1 MANKIVWFKEMA
13 TFFVTVF
20 ALMTISQAALA
31 TCTIK
36 LGYRL
41 EDKSPFM
48 AGGSDNS
55 GLYKEIYT
63 RAAKAINCKLVII
76 RKPKNRI
83 LAELN
88 AGKVDI
94 YPAYNYTE
102 KRARKVFYL
111 ETGLVKRNVGISL
124 HSLPDITHLTQL
136 KGHTAM
142 LALGSLDRY
151 KDFQGIDVRWVADLS
166 IDKVISFLKRERA
179 DFYFANL
186 SEYLYAIKQLSA
198 EQAQGLKVHHNC
210 CGKERIVYFA
220 LSKKSPLIKELP
232 NPRFIATQAISPT
245 NFPTILDLKSTAYR
259 FNQALQQMKKQGMIE
274 DLYNHYFR

>member
-1 MANKIVWFKEMA
+1 MGNKIVWFKEMA
-13 TFFVTVF
+13 IFFVTVF
-20 ALMTISQAALA
+20 TLMIMSQAALA

-36 LGYRL
+36 LGYRI

-102 KRARKVFYL
+102 KRGKKVFYL
-111 ETGLVKRNVGISL
+111 ETGLVKKNVGISL
-124 HSLPDITHLTQL
+124 HSLPEITHFTQL

-142 LALGSLDRY
+142 LALGSLNRY
-151 KDFQGIDVRWVADLS
+151 QDFQGIEVRWVPDLN

-186 SEYLYAIKQLSA
+186 SEYLYAIKQLSP
-198 EQAQGLKVHHNC
+198 ERSQGIKVHHNC

-232 NPRFIATQAISPT
+232 NPRFIATKAITPT
-245 NFPTILDLKSTAYR
+245 NFPTVLDLNSVAYR

>member
-20 ALMTISQAALA
+20 ALMIISQAALA

>member
-1 MANKIVWFKEMA
+1 MSHRAYWTRKTVSLIA
-13 TFFVTVF
+13 AFFILGV
-20 ALMTISQAALA
+20 MSQAALA

-36 LGYRL
+36 LGYRV

-48 AGGSDNS
+48 AGSPDNS

-63 RAAKAINCKLVII
+63 RAAKAINCKLVIV

-83 LAELN
+83 LADLN

-102 KRARKVFYL
+102 KRGKNVFYL
-111 ETGLVKRNVGISL
+111 ETGLVKKNVGISL
-124 HSLPDITHLTQL
+124 NNLPDITQLTQL

-142 LALGSLDRY
+142 LALGSLNRY
-151 KDFQGIDVRWVADLS
+151 KGLQGVEVRWVPNLS

-179 DFYFANL
+179 DFYFANQ
-186 SEYLYAIKQLSA
+186 SEYLYAIKQLNPK
-198 EQAQGLKVHHNC
+198 QAQGLKIHNNC

-220 LSKKSPLIKELP
+220 LSNKSPLIKELP
-232 NPRFIATQAISPT
+232 NPRFIATKAISPT
-245 NFPTILDLKSTAYR
+245 NFPTILDPNSTAYR
-259 FNQALQQMKKQGMIE
+259 FNQALQQMKKQGVIE

>member
-1 MANKIVWFKEMA
+1 MGNKIVWFKKMA
-13 TFFVTVF
+13 TFSVTVF
-20 ALMTISQAALA
+20 ALLTISQAALA

-36 LGYRL
+36 LGYRV

-63 RAAKAINCKLVII
+63 RAAKAINCKLVIV

-102 KRARKVFYL
+102 KRGKNVFYL
-111 ETGLVKRNVGISL
+111 ETGLVKKNVGISL
-124 HSLPDITHLTQL
+124 RTLPEITHLAEL

-142 LALGSLDRY
+142 LALGSLNRY
-151 KDFQGIDVRWVADLS
+151 QDFQGVEVRWVHDLN

-220 LSKKSPLIKELP
+220 LSKKSSLIKELP

-245 NFPTILDLKSTAYR
+245 NFPTVLDLNSTAYR
-259 FNQALQQMKKQGMIE
+259 FNQALQQMKKQGIIE

>member
-1 MANKIVWFKEMA
+1 MDNKIYWHEKRLILLA
-13 TFFVTVF
+13 AVF
-20 ALMTISQAALA
+20 ALLIMSQTALA

-36 LGYRL
+36 LGYRV

-94 YPAYNYTE
+94 YPAYNFTE
-102 KRARKVFYL
+102 KRARNVFYL
-111 ETGLVKRNVGISL
+111 ETGLVKKNVGISL
-124 HSLPDITHLTQL
+124 HSLPDITHFTQL
-136 KGHTAM
+136 TGHTAM
-142 LALGSLDRY
+142 LALGSLNRY
-151 KDFQGIDVRWVADLS
+151 QYFQGVDVRWVPDLN

-198 EQAQGLKVHHNC
+198 EQTQGLKVHHNC

-232 NPRFIATQAISPT
+232 NPRYIAAKATSPT
-245 NFPTILDLKSTAYR
+245 NFPTILDLNSTAYR
-259 FNQALQQMKKQGMIE
+259 FNQALQQMKKQGIIE